1 MPCQA
6 SSPRFWIRSF
16 DGLRA
21 WLSVRTRRA
30 TLLLITAV
38 LVALA
43 VASAI
48 GCARTVLVSEG
59 SPIRIGPEMTGRVYT
74 KTDDGWQLSDNRVRV
89 PEGWYCV
96 PPSYVEAHQP

>member
-6 SSPRFWIRSF
+6 SSRHYWTRSF
-16 DGLRA
+16 AGLRE
-21 WLSVRTRRA
+21 WWSDRIRRA
-30 TLLLITAV
+30 MLLLITAA
-38 LVALA
+38 LAALA